1 MSAAARQRFQ
11 FDELLRHLVTVGFAG
26 LLIWAAVGVAGF
38 FTGYLQFD
46 SHQILKFLLAIL
58 ILVFARRTYWEMC
71 EWRWKHVPLDER
83 YGFSS
88 PLWETPRGNEH
99 AAQGTAAATDP
110 QQAAQ

>member
-1 MSAAARQRFQ
+1 
-11 FDELLRHLVTVGFAG
+11 
-26 LLIWAAVGVAGF
+26 
-38 FTGYLQFD
+38 
-46 SHQILKFLLAIL
+46 
-58 ILVFARRTYWEMC
+58 MC

-99 AAQGTAAATDP
+99 AEAPATATDP